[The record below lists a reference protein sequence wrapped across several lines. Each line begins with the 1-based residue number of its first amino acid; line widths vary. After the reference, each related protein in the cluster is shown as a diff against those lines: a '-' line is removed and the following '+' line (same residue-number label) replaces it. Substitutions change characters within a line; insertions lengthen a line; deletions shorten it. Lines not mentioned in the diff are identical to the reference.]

1 MSEFPEDIK
10 KDAEEA
16 VAGFMG
22 WIEGG
27 NTTASLSE
35 HAVAGLKHSFAAAI
49 LAERE
54 RCKKK
59 MIDISDD
66 LRRQCES
73 LVDKWSDGLG
83 STFESKAAGAASWI
97 VSDAATSIDVEVAK
111 LERGAA

>member
-35 HAVAGLKHSFAAAI
+35 HAVAGLKHSFASAI
-49 LAERE
+49 LAERR
-54 RCKKK
+54 RCMKVAQEA
-59 MIDISDD
+59 MHDEDQTDEPGDD
-66 LRRQCES
+66 DWWCRSIANGQAMAIHGRIL
-73 LVDKWSDGLG
+73 KG
-83 STFESKAAGAASWI
+83 GAA
-97 VSDAATSIDVEVAK
+97 
-111 LERGAA
+111 